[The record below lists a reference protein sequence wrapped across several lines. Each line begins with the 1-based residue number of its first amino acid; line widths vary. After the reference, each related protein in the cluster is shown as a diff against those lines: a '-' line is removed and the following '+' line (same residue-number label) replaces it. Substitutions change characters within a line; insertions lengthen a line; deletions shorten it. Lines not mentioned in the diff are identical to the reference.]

1 MAEAKAQKGKI
12 EIRDVGKIY
21 DPAGIHVVA
30 VEECSFDIEEGQFV
44 SVVGPSGCG
53 KSTLL
58 NTIAGFDN
66 ITSGVIYLDGQE
78 LATPEKLTPPGP
90 DRVVVFQ
97 GGALFPW
104 KTVME
109 NIIYGPVT
117 QGNMDREKAEHMAV
131 HLLGRVGLTD
141 VEHKYPSEISSGVQR
156 RVEILRA
163 LINQPTIMLL
173 DEPFR
178 ALDAVAKRVMHNFL
192 LELFDEN
199 PRTMFFITHDLDEAI
214 YLSDVIVVMTT
225 RPARVKKLIKV
236 DIPRPRKMEIMVT
249 DQYRDYK
256 KDLLAVVHEEALKA
270 FKAGEREMA

>member
-1 MAEAKAQKGKI
+1 MNKAANGKI
-12 EIRDVGKIY
+12 EIVNAGKIY

-30 VEECSFDIEEGQFV
+30 VENCSFNLEAGQFV

-58 NTIAGFDN
+58 NTIAGFDT
-66 ITSGVIYLDGQE
+66 ITSGEILMDGQL
-78 LATPEKLTPPGP
+78 LASPEIQTPPGP

-104 KTVME
+104 KTVSE

-117 QGNMDREKAEHMAV
+117 QKNMKKTEAEKMAIS
-131 HLLGRVGLTD
+131 LLSRVGLTK
-141 VEHKYPSEISSGVQR
+141 VEDKYPSELSSGVQR

-163 LINQPTIMLL
+163 LINQPKIMML

-178 ALDAVAKRVMHNFL
+178 ALDAVAKSVMHNFL

-214 YLSDVIVVMTT
+214 YLSDLVVVMTT
-225 RPARVKKLIKV
+225 RPAKVKKIIKI
-236 DIPRPRKMEIMVT
+236 DLPRPRRLDVIKTEI
-249 DQYRDYK
+249 YRNIK
-256 KDLLAVVHEEALKA
+256 ADLLSIVHEEALKA

>member
-1 MAEAKAQKGKI
+1 MNKAANGKI
-12 EIRDVGKIY
+12 EIVNAGKIY

-30 VEECSFDIEEGQFV
+30 VENCSFNLEAGQFV

-58 NTIAGFDN
+58 NTIAGFDT
-66 ITSGVIYLDGQE
+66 ITSGEILMDGE
-78 LATPEKLTPPGP
+78 LLASPEIQTPPGP

-104 KTVME
+104 KTVSE
-109 NIIYGPVT
+109 NIIYGPVV
-117 QGNMDREKAEHMAV
+117 QKNMERPEAEKMAIS
-131 HLLGRVGLTD
+131 LLNRVGLTK
-141 VEHKYPSEISSGVQR
+141 VEDKYPSELSSGVQR

-163 LINQPTIMLL
+163 LINQPKIMML

-178 ALDAVAKRVMHNFL
+178 ALDAVAKSVMHNFL

-214 YLSDVIVVMTT
+214 YLSDLVVVMTT
-225 RPARVKKLIKV
+225 RPAKVKKIIKI
-236 DIPRPRKMEIMVT
+236 DLPRPRRLDVIKTEI
-249 DQYRDYK
+249 YRNIK
-256 KDLLAVVHEEALKA
+256 ADLLSIVHEEALKA

>member
-1 MAEAKAQKGKI
+1 MNKAANGKI
-12 EIRDVGKIY
+12 EIVNAGKIY

-30 VEECSFDIEEGQFV
+30 VENCSFNLEAGQFV

-58 NTIAGFDN
+58 NTIAGFDT
-66 ITSGVIYLDGQE
+66 ITSGEILMDGE
-78 LATPEKLTPPGP
+78 LLASPEIQTPPGP

-104 KTVME
+104 KTVSE
-109 NIIYGPVT
+109 NIIYGPVI
-117 QGNMDREKAEHMAV
+117 QKNMERPEAEKMAIS
-131 HLLGRVGLTD
+131 LLNRVGLTK
-141 VEHKYPSEISSGVQR
+141 VETKYPSELSSGVQR

-163 LINQPTIMLL
+163 LINQPKIMML

-178 ALDAVAKRVMHNFL
+178 ALDAVAKSVMHNFL

-214 YLSDVIVVMTT
+214 YLSDLVVVMTT
-225 RPARVKKLIKV
+225 RPAKVKKIIKI
-236 DIPRPRKMEIMVT
+236 DLPRPRRLDVIKTEI
-249 DQYRDYK
+249 YRSVK
-256 KDLLAVVHEEALKA
+256 ADLLSIVHEEALKA

>member
-1 MAEAKAQKGKI
+1 MNKAANGKI
-12 EIRDVGKIY
+12 EIVNAGKIY

-30 VEECSFDIEEGQFV
+30 VENCSFNLEAGQFV

-58 NTIAGFDN
+58 NTIAGFDT
-66 ITSGVIYLDGQE
+66 ITSGEILMDGE
-78 LATPEKLTPPGP
+78 LLASPEIQTPPGP

-104 KTVME
+104 KTVSE
-109 NIIYGPVT
+109 NIIYGPVI
-117 QGNMDREKAEHMAV
+117 QKNMERPEAEKMAIS
-131 HLLGRVGLTD
+131 LLNRVGLTK
-141 VEHKYPSEISSGVQR
+141 VETKYPSELSSGVQR

-163 LINQPTIMLL
+163 LINQPKIMML

-178 ALDAVAKRVMHNFL
+178 ALDAVAKSVMHNFL

-214 YLSDVIVVMTT
+214 YLSDLVVVMTT
-225 RPARVKKLIKV
+225 RPAKVKKIIKI
-236 DIPRPRKMEIMVT
+236 DLPRPRRLDVIKTEI
-249 DQYRDYK
+249 YRNIK
-256 KDLLAVVHEEALKA
+256 ADLLSIVHEEALKA